1 MEERKRTFVRT
12 AIWRICAYCGT
23 SVVIFVLTKDLSK
36 SFSFG
41 LIDHSIKFVF
51 QYIYERL
58 WNKTKWGIINVD
70 NFCEIKDFNN
80 VL

>member
-1 MEERKRTFVRT
+1 METKTRTVVRT
-12 AIWRICAYCGT
+12 VIWRICAYFGT
-23 SVVIFVLTKDLSK
+23 SVVIYIMTKDLSK

-58 WNKTKWGIINVD
+58 WNTTHWGLINAEK
-70 NFCEIKDFNN
+70 FCEDEDFEE